1 MWFAHASNDSP
12 QQRLCRLL
20 WVVLL
25 VGISALLI
33 PARAAL
39 AEGQSVEALR
49 AARETLLTTLSH
61 NQFQRPIHLE
71 SSDNGKRLRG
81 DIYADINSPFAAVSK
96 ALDEPNDWCD
106 IMLTHLNTKQ
116 CHVQQDKT
124 GSVLVLSIVR
134 RLDHPI
140 EQAIELALRYRV
152 TAATPEYLQVELES
166 PQGPFGTS
174 NYRILLRA
182 TALPDGRSFLH
193 FSYAYDS
200 TTLTRMVTQA
210 YLATI
215 GRGKVGFTIV
225 GQRTDGTPD
234 YLGGIRGLVER
245 NAMRYFLA
253 IEAYLGAVGVAPADQ
268 FEKRLD
274 IWFSAI
280 ERYPRQLH
288 DVERAHYLEV
298 KRADRQ
304 RRLSPS

>member
-1 MWFAHASNDSP
+1 MWFAHASPDP
-12 QQRLCRLL
+12 ALRRLL
-20 WVVLL
+20 WAVLVV
-25 VGISALLI
+25 GFSALLN
-33 PARAAL
+33 PAHATV
-39 AEGQSVEALR
+39 AEAQSADALR
-49 AARETLLTTLSH
+49 AARETRLNVLSH

-81 DIYADINSPFAAVSK
+81 DVYADINFPFAAVSK

-134 RLDHPI
+134 KLDHPI

-174 NYRILLRA
+174 NYRILLQA